1 MMLSSDLRLL
11 SRQLNE
17 WKDDR
22 GALSLCAQTASR
34 VEQILDECIS
44 IARHLEASR
53 VQRSPIIIDLSD
65 PKIAL
70 FPIARRPIPVVEPV
84 APGTTPVSA
93 PATATPVTPSY
104 FDDDGAA

>member
-1 MMLSSDLRLL
+1 MLSTDLRLL

-17 WKDDR
+17 WKDCG
-22 GALSLCAQTASR
+22 GALSLSAQTTAQFEK
-34 VEQILDECIS
+34 VLDDCIS

-53 VQRSPIIIDLSD
+53 VQRSPTIIDLSD

-70 FPIARRPIPVVEPV
+70 FPIARRPIPVA
-84 APGTTPVSA
+84 APETTPASVG
-93 PATATPVTPSY
+93 Y